1 MQKELMNS
9 FDKSFKE
16 KLILKI
22 NKNCSL
28 RILNPSDVSQD
39 YISWMNDYEVVKF
52 TEQSEILHSKSSIKK
67 FVKEK
72 LDSKSELLFGIFY
85 KEKHIGNI
93 KLGPIK
99 WNDLTSDIS
108 YIIGIKELWGK
119 GIATSSINAV
129 SNFSNKSLNLKKL
142 YAGYYENN
150 FGSARALEK
159 CGFTIDY
166 IKKKDILFE
175 GLRKDRIRVSLTL
188 L

>member
-1 MQKELMNS
+1 MNS
-9 FDKSFKE
+9 FDKNFKE

-28 RILNPSDVSQD
+28 RILNPSDVSRD
-39 YISWMNDYEVVKF
+39 YILWMNDYEVVKF

-93 KLGPIK
+93 KLGPVE
-99 WNDLTSDIS
+99 WNNLSSDIS
-108 YIIGIKELWGK
+108 YIIGVKELWGK

-129 SNFSNKSLNLKKL
+129 SNFANKILNLKKL

-159 CGFTIDY
+159 CGFKIEY

-175 GLRKDRIRVSLTL
+175 GLRKDKIRVSLVL
-188 L
+188 K